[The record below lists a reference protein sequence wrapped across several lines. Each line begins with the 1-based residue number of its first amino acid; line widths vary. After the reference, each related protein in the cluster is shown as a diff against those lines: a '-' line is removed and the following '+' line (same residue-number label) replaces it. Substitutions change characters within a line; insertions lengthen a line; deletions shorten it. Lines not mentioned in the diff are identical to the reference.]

1 MRRKNIFIIILVLAS
16 FVLASCSSQQR
27 EVLEQTIT
35 EIVNKD
41 LSEQGSI
48 SPEDKKITLIVAT
61 VKKVIDGDTLHVDM
75 DGITEKVR
83 LIGVDTP
90 ETVHPQ
96 KSPEPFGLEAS
107 LFAKER
113 LAEKQIWLELPVCV
127 PRTGRGV
134 QERCRYDRLLAYVWL
149 EKPVSA
155 TEEEV
160 RSKMFNALLVLE
172 GLAQVATFPPNVK
185 YAEMFV
191 LFQEEAREANKGLWE
206 EEEETL
212 LYRILSFVV
221 DFVLQHITR

>member
-1 MRRKNIFIIILVLAS
+1 MFL
-16 FVLASCSSQQR
+16 FVLTGCNSQQR
-27 EVLEQTIT
+27 DVLEKNIT
-35 EIVNKD
+35 EIVNEIVNEESSGH
-41 LSEQGSI
+41 LNI
-48 SPEDKKITLIVAT
+48 SSEDKKLSLVVAT
-61 VKKVIDGDTLHVDM
+61 VTNVIDGDTLHVDI
-75 DGITEKVR
+75 DGVAEKVR
-83 LIGVDTP
+83 IIGVDTP
-90 ETVHPQ
+90 EIVHPK

-107 LFAKER
+107 TFAKEQ
-113 LAEKQIWLELPVCV
+113 LDEKQIWLELPVCV